1 MIDVICPASEPRL
14 RGLKLE
20 LSFMSFRNPAEMR
33 TASGW
38 RSALPSSS
46 FLAAWDA
53 MGHGP
58 WAMGH
63 AWHVAWS
70 APYLGTGYTKSSKI
84 NRNMVTIFKIPISV
98 D

>member
-1 MIDVICPASEPRL
+1 VIDVICPASALPCL

-20 LSFMSFRNPAEMR
+20 LSFRNPAEMR

-58 WAMGH
+58 WAMPGM
-63 AWHVAWS
+63 S
-70 APYLGTGYTKSSKI
+70 RGLLRNLGRATPKAVRLI
-84 NRNMVTIFKIPISV
+84 EIW
-98 D
+98 